1 MICPIGNQAHG
12 VIEYA
17 SDRFRKMEGKV
28 VTMELN
34 FNSLDVVGYKNQGV
48 PNTFITQSSPTR
60 HLGII
65 LPGYRY
71 PADMAP
77 LYYAGRILLEGGA
90 DLLRIEYAYYRTDFY
105 KRPQSEQDEWISSDI
120 FAACKSG
127 LSQRSYEKI
136 TLVGKSLGT
145 IAMGHLLADS
155 LFQSATCIW
164 ETPLLTVEWLR
175 ARIEQTRPRSF
186 FVIGTADKYY
196 QPDLLKH
203 LEHVT
208 KGQSMVIE
216 GANHALE
223 IPGDIPKSLI
233 VLEQIVQA
241 LHAFLNEGNKQ
252 T

>member
-1 MICPIGNQAHG
+1 
-12 VIEYA
+12 
-17 SDRFRKMEGKV
+17 
-28 VTMELN
+28 MELN
-34 FNSLDVVGYKNQGV
+34 FSSLDVTGYKNRGV
-48 PNTFITQSSPTR
+48 PNTLITQTNPTG

-65 LPGYRY
+65 LPGYRF

-77 LYYAGRILLEGGA
+77 LYYAGRMLLEGGA

-105 KRPQSEQDEWISSDI
+105 KRSQSEQDEWISSDV

-155 LFQSATCIW
+155 LFKKATCIW

-175 ARIEQTRPRSF
+175 SRIEQTHPRSF
-186 FVIGTADKYY
+186 FVIGTADRFY
-196 QPDLLKH
+196 QPDILKR

-233 VLEQIVQA
+233 VLNQIVQA
-241 LHAFLNEGNKQ
+241 LHVFLNEGVEKA
-252 T
+252 